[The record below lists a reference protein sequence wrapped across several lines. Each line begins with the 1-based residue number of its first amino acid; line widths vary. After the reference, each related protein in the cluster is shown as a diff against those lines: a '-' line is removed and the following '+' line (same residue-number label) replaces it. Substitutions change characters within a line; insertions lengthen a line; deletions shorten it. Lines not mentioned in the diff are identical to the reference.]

1 MPLDEALSCN
11 NAGWHIH
18 TCPIGQS
25 DPLAWTRHSTV
36 ALDSPGPDFR
46 VRPWNSRPAGSTV
59 STCSPPLCSGPQ
71 RRLCHHGEI
80 LVFFKNVWACISLR
94 ERNSLTTAPYQ
105 TAYNTKHIAT
115 KYNDAK
121 SWLGRGGRGE
131 KETGCNF
138 YTRFSP
144 QPYFGL
150 SIRLSHFKTTL

>member
-1 MPLDEALSCN
+1 VTRWHGLGTAQSRSIRLGLISEPGHEIHAPRARLS
-11 NAGWHIH
+11 AH
-18 TCPIGQS
+18 
-25 DPLAWTRHSTV
+25 V
-36 ALDSPGPDFR
+36 A
-46 VRPWNSRPAGSTV
+46 
-59 STCSPPLCSGPQ
+59 
-71 RRLCHHGEI
+71 HHCAVAHREDYAI
-80 LVFFKNVWACISLR
+80 MVKSWFFLRTSEPVFH
-94 ERNSLTTAPYQ
+94 LTTAPYQ